1 MADVKEELGQAAIQ
15 LRGWVRWTEIISGII
30 AIIAAIVVF
39 ASPTM
44 DVRTIAVTLGIGVL
58 LIGIDRLITG
68 LSGRPLRSMAVRRVG
83 PATA

>member
-1 MADVKEELGQAAIQ
+1 MADVKEEAVQVGMR

-30 AIIAAIVVF
+30 AIIAALIVF

-44 DVRTIAVTLGIGVL
+44 DPRTIAVTLGIGVL

-68 LSGRPLRSMAVRRVG
+68 LSGRPLRPAAIERRAV
-83 PATA
+83 PT